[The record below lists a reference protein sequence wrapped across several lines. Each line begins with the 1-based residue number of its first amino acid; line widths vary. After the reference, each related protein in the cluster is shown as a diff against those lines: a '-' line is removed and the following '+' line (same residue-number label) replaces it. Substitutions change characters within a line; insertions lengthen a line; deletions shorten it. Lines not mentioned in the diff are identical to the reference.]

1 MISRIEELEEQANE
15 LLDMVDDSVSDLE
28 CTVILVTVM
37 RKMMMIW
44 VLEKIL
50 SKYYLVMGAVW
61 LNSVLT

>member
-1 MISRIEELEEQANE
+1 MIRRIEELEEQANE